1 MLRWIDTIVPR
12 RVLFQRDRTLLHL
25 FLGRVVAST
34 GFAISI
40 PFLGLYLH
48 GTRGVPMTAVGGVFF
63 LGALAGALGQV
74 VGGEWCD
81 RAGRKP
87 VLIVSQ
93 ALRSLSFLA
102 LGLAVFWSGPFWMF
116 ALFTS
121 LSGFAGRMYEPP
133 SAAMITDITD
143 GERRA
148 EAFGVLRIGGNLGW
162 AAGPALGGFL
172 AALSYSALF
181 LAAAVVVAAGGL
193 LIAIYVRETLPRG
206 AAVPG
211 HRIGAAREADT
222 SDVEDVATP
231 AEIPAVG
238 PTFRGFHLRLWEMI
252 AALRE
257 PVFLRYCVATFL
269 LFTVMAQLISTLSVY
284 AVEWAGLTRVQLG
297 VLYALNGLVVVLLQF
312 PAVRATA
319 KGRMT
324 TALMLGCAL
333 YGVGY
338 GMLGFGGGMAFAAIA
353 MFVTSLGEI
362 VAIPASMSLASNFST
377 ESTRGRIMG
386 IYGLFNSF
394 GWSLGP
400 LLGGLLL
407 DFAQRNAIAVWGTI
421 AGIAA
426 LATLGYADV
435 RRRIEPALDRNL
447 EGVSARAAVA

>member
-1 MLRWIDTIVPR
+1 MLRWIDTVLPR

-48 GTRGVPMTAVGGVFF
+48 GTRGVPMTAVGSVF
-63 LGALAGALGQV
+63 LIGALAGALGQV

-93 ALRSLSFLA
+93 MLRAMAFLA
-102 LGLAVFWSGPFWMF
+102 LGLAVFWKGPFWMF
-116 ALFTS
+116 ALFTA

-133 SAAMITDITD
+133 SAAMIADITE

-181 LAAAVVVAAGGL
+181 IVASAVAAIGGL
-193 LIAIYVRETLPRG
+193 IVAFFVRETLIR
-206 AAVPG
+206 PG
-211 HRIGAAREADT
+211 RP
-222 SDVEDVATP
+222 SDVEEAAMQTEV
-231 AEIPAVG
+231 PAVG
-238 PTFRGFHLRLWEMI
+238 PTFAGFHVR
-252 AALRE
+252 LRE
-257 PVFLRYCVATFL
+257 MLAELRDPVFFRYCVATFF

-284 AVEWAGLTRVQLG
+284 AVEWAGITQVQLG
-297 VLYALNGLVVVLLQF
+297 ILYALNGLVVVFLQF

-324 TALMLGCAL
+324 TALMIGCAL
-333 YGVGY
+333 YGLGY
-338 GMLGFGGGMAFAAIA
+338 GLLGFGGGMALAAVA
-353 MFVTSLGEI
+353 MFVMSLGEI

-400 LLGGLLL
+400 LLGGILL
-407 DFAQRNAIAVWGTI
+407 DLAQRNAAAVWSTI

-426 LATLGYADV
+426 LATLGYGDV
-435 RRRIEPALDRNL
+435 RRRIEPAMDRNL
-447 EGVSARAAVA
+447 EGESARAAVA